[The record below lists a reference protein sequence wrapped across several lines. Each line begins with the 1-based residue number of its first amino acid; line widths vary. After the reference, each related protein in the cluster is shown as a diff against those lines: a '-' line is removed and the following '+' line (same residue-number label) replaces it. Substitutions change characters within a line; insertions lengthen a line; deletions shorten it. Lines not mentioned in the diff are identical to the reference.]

1 MGVASAFSGFRV
13 HLAVLVFHKG
23 LSISGTLLVFVLA
36 WLNRVS
42 LKIKTLEEP
51 LGVFL
56 RATLRIPSLTIHQIQ
71 RD

>member
-1 MGVASAFSGFRV
+1 MGVASAFSGFHV

-23 LSISGTLLVFVLA
+23 LSILGTLLVFVLV

-42 LKIKTLEEP
+42 LKIKALEEP
-51 LGVFL
+51 LGVLL

-71 RD
+71 RE